1 MEKETTGRNEP
12 EAPLQNVEKRPR
24 KLRSIPNHRKTLR
37 NSHTGHVRASFTG
50 QMRSGPPTA
59 PGPPPGPGR
68 GFWHG
73 WAGVPL
79 QVM

>member
-1 MEKETTGRNEP
+1 MGRNEL

-37 NSHTGHVRASFTG
+37 NSHTGHMRASFTG
-50 QMRSGPPTA
+50 QMRSGPPQPRA
-59 PGPPPGPGR
+59 SARAGR